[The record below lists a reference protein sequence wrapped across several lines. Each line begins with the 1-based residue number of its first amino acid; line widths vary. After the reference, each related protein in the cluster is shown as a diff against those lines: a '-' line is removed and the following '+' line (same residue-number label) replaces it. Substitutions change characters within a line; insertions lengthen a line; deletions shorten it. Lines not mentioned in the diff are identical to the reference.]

1 MTRYSTL
8 YSVSLLVLLE
18 HATNDTLL
26 YTVQSLTLGTAR
38 ACYVMT
44 RYSTLYRVMAL
55 LLELPTNDTLLY
67 TGTE

>member
-8 YSVSLLVLLE
+8 YRVMALLLE

-38 ACYVMT
+38 ACY
-44 RYSTLYRVMAL
+44 
-55 LLELPTNDTLLY
+55 
-67 TGTE
+67 